1 MQVIVGLLALQMSK
15 SEDAHLSAALENAQ
29 HRIRAMALV
38 HEKLYQSG
46 SVSTLNMKEYL
57 KDLVGSLLKA
67 HQGVRGRVSATL
79 ELEEIHLSLDEAL
92 PCGLI
97 VNELVSNSLKHAFR
111 ERRGGSIRLSL
122 WREGAEARLLYGDD
136 GPGLPAG
143 LELSKVDS
151 LGLKLVY
158 NLAVRQ
164 LRGTMTLTQEPPA
177 EFSFRFPLRLPP
189 GAAERR
195 GQ

>member
-1 MQVIVGLLALQMSK
+1 
-15 SEDAHLSAALENAQ
+15 
-29 HRIRAMALV
+29 
-38 HEKLYQSG
+38 
-46 SVSTLNMKEYL
+46 
-57 KDLVGSLLKA
+57 
-67 HQGVRGRVSATL
+67 
-79 ELEEIHLSLDEAL
+79 
-92 PCGLI
+92 
-97 VNELVSNSLKHAFR
+97 VSNSLKHAFR